1 MDIILLVA
9 FSYQLHRMADNKGVS
24 PWPYVLNFTGIFV
37 AVVFAITVVMST
49 VLNIDLSDMKNPENL
64 KKLIWVQPFVLLFE
78 VMLFLF
84 FRHRINRIPD
94 FNEDDDTTSNNN
106 HDNTPPNP
114 PKEKKDLSY
123 FR

>member
-37 AVVFAITVVMST
+37 AVVFAVTVVMST
-49 VLNIDLSDMKNPENL
+49 VMNIDLSDMKNPENL

-84 FRHRINRIPD
+84 FRQRIKRIPD
-94 FNEDDDTTSNNN
+94 YNEEEDDYPGP
-106 HDNTPPNP
+106 DNRPEP